1 MTVLEAIQKSTD
13 FLTKKGVDSPR
24 LQAELLLAHLVKLPR
39 MKLYL
44 NFERVLSPVE
54 TDALREL
61 VKRRSQ
67 REPLQH
73 ITGSTS
79 FCGLEITVNRHVLVP
94 RPETEILAELGWEWL
109 GKHRTGNEEHPTSNS
124 DKSRAG
130 IEHPT
135 SNAEHAGPEA
145 GAPSALDFGTGS
157 GCIAIALAVK
167 CPAASITALDISAD
181 ALALARENAVK
192 NNVGE
197 RVEFLQGN
205 GFAALG
211 EMDAQAPERGLPS
224 PRMVS
229 TQTRGQ
235 GCPRSFDL
243 IISNPPYIPTAE
255 IATLQPEV
263 RDFDPHGALDGG
275 ADGLDFYRR
284 FAVEAAA
291 HLKPGGKI
299 MLEFGDGQAEA
310 IRKFFENEK
319 WIVEALKADYSRR
332 ERILIARRD

>member
-1 MTVLEAIQKSTD
+1 MTVLEAIQKSAD
-13 FLTKKGVDSPR
+13 FLSKKGVDSPR
-24 LQAELLLAHLVKLPR
+24 LQAELLLAHLLKMPR

-44 NFERVLSPVE
+44 NFERVLSAAE
-54 TDALREL
+54 TDALREV

-167 CPAASITALDISAD
+167 CPAARITAVDVSAE
-181 ALALARENAVK
+181 ALALAKENAVR
-192 NNVGE
+192 NGVGE
-197 RVEFLQGN
+197 RIEFVEGD
-205 GFAALG
+205 GFAALMSEG
-211 EMDAQAPERGLPS
+211 RVKRVPNLLKWLNSQGL
-224 PRMVS
+224 V
-229 TQTRGQ
+229 
-235 GCPRSFDL
+235 
-243 IISNPPYIPTAE
+243 
-255 IATLQPEV
+255 
-263 RDFDPHGALDGG
+263 
-275 ADGLDFYRR
+275 
-284 FAVEAAA
+284 
-291 HLKPGGKI
+291 
-299 MLEFGDGQAEA
+299 
-310 IRKFFENEK
+310 
-319 WIVEALKADYSRR
+319 
-332 ERILIARRD
+332 